1 MLFRRQPSCGEGCN
15 GHLSVQV
22 FVALA
27 SSKNVRGQST
37 VLTTIGHPSCHGR
50 VSIGVQSSL
59 SKGRGLSEP
68 SKISNGLHEAKVVI
82 LVSADMRPNVCDCFG
97 ATLKLVE
104 CDSNECP
111 PPPRHCATALR
122 EIHLLVIPDPSTVS
136 GFQLVLQRRLF
147 SLITAVKKK
156 WQ

>member
-111 PPPRHCATALR
+111 PPPVIAPQLCAKFTCSSFLILPPCQVFSSYFR
-122 EIHLLVIPDPSTVS
+122 DVS
-136 GFQLVLQRRLF
+136 SV
-147 SLITAVKKK
+147 
-156 WQ
+156 